1 MTQEGDTREPIVRH
15 DTKDNVPKMP
25 MEMETVM
32 YDITTGEQEHAQDER
47 NKIMTEIESQH
58 RDRER
63 SKLLGEH
70 EDVILPSVSPTKPL
84 ISDLPPSSQAPDA
97 DELLRLRDRIKE
109 LETRVGGIERTER
122 RRRSSSSSTSSSDD
136 GHEIDLEAEDGNVL
150 HGRRTIA
157 EVRECN
163 WEQFKNR
170 FSAHDGEYAIEC
182 LLAGDKLRDEIA
194 HEQRRRVLAEQRA
207 TSMSDEKVENA
218 LPRQKVRLDKAW
230 SDMMQSTDPK
240 KDTEKR
246 WLQRIRINSVPVLRR
261 LGNATGET
269 WSGQPRTFFRPFRA
283 LVHYH
288 DKIKEELKTLEAKLE
303 ESGKLLDSPIV
314 EEPEV
319 KEPPD
324 ETLPAPSSAENADK
338 ESASSGPAT
347 DARSNLVASLAIGEG
362 AAPEKIGINRTDTLL
377 SELPDEPEDSEEE
390 KLEQLMN
397 SKEALQDL
405 KCYVKFVEEKLMPL
419 YHQFDTPENIHAH
432 KIRFDDLWYLF
443 RIGEHIYVP
452 NPVKH
457 DTTQANSD
465 ASKQPPVDQ
474 RIWRIFSLYP
484 PNVNYKVA
492 PLKESKGRL
501 LVPEHVVEK
510 DRHSRVRCYYI
521 DYDGESYG
529 PVVKEFNIAY
539 FQGEKSIRELE
550 VYPLRFAPDREEIRK
565 EHQDL
570 GRNFVQ
576 YLTERPLAYNG
587 WTLITDPEGDS
598 INNSNGDV
606 IKYPEHIDSD
616 VIVDFKEAFQTYPP
630 WRPEF
635 QYKTAGTPK
644 TTTDTDNFFVIRW
657 SDAKRTE
664 SLSKTAEVV
673 VEDDDVDSIERN
685 QNLEK
690 DPYLKKGGG
699 VKIFSD
705 EDLLLLP
712 RRLFAYALRERR
724 FVHVDVRFLKPIAEH
739 LDGFKS
745 LKIDDDHRKMIQSL
759 VSFHFKKKEV
769 EKKGREISTQ
779 DLIRGKGRGLV
790 ILLHGVPGVGKTAT
804 AEAVAQA
811 NRKPLFPITC
821 GDLGFT
827 PESVET
833 SLNEIFRLA
842 HLWDCV
848 LLLDEADIF
857 LSQRTKDDLK
867 RNALVSVF
875 LRILEYFNGILFLT
889 TNRPGTLDEAVK
901 SRVHMSLYYSP
912 LGESET
918 EEIFRL
924 NLARLKEIEEQRAEA
939 SGEEKL
945 FIFDAE
951 IIEFARQHY
960 KKHINGP
967 GRWNGRQIRNAFQ
980 IAASLAHYDGD
991 ANPGAQRQLGARHFQ
1006 TVDEATTKYDQYRA
1020 GISGKLEDELAH
1032 EREERWDGFQSAER
1046 ERAGKRRT
1054 SFYGGEEKRY
1064 ANHGGA
1070 TYSQGHVP
1078 SSQFQTP
1085 SPMTGYSKITPVQ
1098 TQGPPPQMM
1107 SGMQYPQTPP
1117 SQRTGLPTP
1126 YHGAQQPEQSGYTTT
1141 NYGTPGGGQQLP
1153 PLQQHAYTT
1162 PQSHHQQVTNE
1173 PASYGQSGA
1182 APSSDPRYG
1191 MQLHGHGEYA
1201 GRGGQF
1207 GGGQAQ
1213 APPPLDGRGPY
1224 DPPRDLFQPAP
1235 TTY

>member
-1 MTQEGDTREPIVRH
+1 MNAEDSRRTPPPSPPRSSVDPPAIQENGPGRNTVTRH
-15 DTKDNVPKMP
+15 DTKEDVPKQSSDG
-25 MEMETVM
+25 ETVLV
-32 YDITTGEQEHAQDER
+32 DITTGEQEQAKNER
-47 NKIMTEIESQH
+47 DKILSEIEIQH
-58 RDRER
+58 RQRER
-63 SKLLGEH
+63 DRSKRLELDDRDLGDKLRPAIVDFPGPPPGRDSDQLNRLHDQIRDLEH
-70 EDVILPSVSPTKPL
+70 
-84 ISDLPPSSQAPDA
+84 
-97 DELLRLRDRIKE
+97 
-109 LETRVGGIERTER
+109 RVRGIER
-122 RRRSSSSSTSSSDD
+122 RRRSSSSSSSSTNS
-136 GHEIDLEAEDGNVL
+136 GHEIDDDPEDGDAL
-150 HGRRTIA
+150 HERRTIS

-170 FSAHDGEYAIEC
+170 FSAHDGDYAIEC
-182 LLAGDKLRDEIA
+182 LLAGDKLKDEIA
-194 HEQRRRVLAEQRA
+194 HEQRRRVLAEQRFML
-207 TSMSDEKVENA
+207 MSDEKIESA

-230 SDMMQSTDPK
+230 SDMMQGTDSK
-240 KDTEKR
+240 KEMEKQ
-246 WLQRIRINSVPVLRR
+246 WVQRIRINSVPVLKR
-261 LGNATGET
+261 LGKATGET
-269 WSGQPRTFFRPFRA
+269 WSGQSRTFFRPFRA
-283 LVHYH
+283 LIHYH
-288 DKIKEELKTLEAKLE
+288 DKMKEELGTLESKIVQSHQQDALKKDLE
-303 ESGKLLDSPIV
+303 ALKKDPSPSERVDSHIV
-314 EEPEV
+314 TEPEALNDTSGNSTAAASPMV
-319 KEPPD
+319 ENTEEKATVP
-324 ETLPAPSSAENADK
+324 TSPARP
-338 ESASSGPAT
+338 ESKPI
-347 DARSNLVASLAIGEG
+347 ASLAADEG
-362 AAPEKIGINRTDTLL
+362 SQPKKTGINRTDTLL
-377 SELPDEPEDSEEE
+377 SELPDEPEDSEEQ

-397 SKEALQDL
+397 SKEALRDL
-405 KCYVKFVEEKLMPL
+405 RCYVRFVEEKLIPL
-419 YHQFDTPENIHAH
+419 YSQFDKPENINSH

-452 NPVKH
+452 NPAKH
-457 DTTQANSD
+457 DTTQANSVL
-465 ASKQPPVDQ
+465 SKQPSVDQ
-474 RIWRIFSLYP
+474 RIWRLFSLYP

-501 LVPEHVVEK
+501 LVPEPVVEK
-510 DRHSRVRCYYI
+510 DRNSRVRCYYL

-529 PVVKEFNIAY
+529 PVVKEFNITY
-539 FQGEKSIRELE
+539 FTGEKSIRELE
-550 VYPLRFAPDREEIRK
+550 VYPLRFAVDCEAIKK
-565 EHQDL
+565 EHQDM
-570 GRNFVQ
+570 GRNFVR

-587 WTLITDPEGDS
+587 WTLVTDPEGDS

-630 WRPEF
+630 WRPDF

-644 TTTDTDNFFVIRW
+644 ATTDTDNFFVIRW

-664 SLSKTAEVV
+664 SLSKTAEMV

-685 QNLEK
+685 QNLER

-699 VKIFSD
+699 EKIYSD
-705 EDLLLLP
+705 EDLLILP

-759 VSFHFKKKEV
+759 VSFHFKKKDI

-924 NLARLKEIEEQRAEA
+924 NLARLKEIEEQRAAA
-939 SGEEKL
+939 SGEEAL
-945 FIFDAE
+945 FIFDDE
-951 IIEFARQHY
+951 IIAFAKQHY
-960 KKHINGP
+960 RKHINGP

-991 ANPGAQRQLGARHFQ
+991 SNPGAQRQLGARHFQ

-1020 GISGKLEDELAH
+1020 GISGKLEDELAD
-1032 EREERWDGFQSAER
+1032 RKS
-1046 ERAGKRRT
+1046 
-1054 SFYGGEEKRY
+1054 
-1064 ANHGGA
+1064 
-1070 TYSQGHVP
+1070 V
-1078 SSQFQTP
+1078 
-1085 SPMTGYSKITPVQ
+1085 V
-1098 TQGPPPQMM
+1098 
-1107 SGMQYPQTPP
+1107 
-1117 SQRTGLPTP
+1117 
-1126 YHGAQQPEQSGYTTT
+1126 
-1141 NYGTPGGGQQLP
+1141 
-1153 PLQQHAYTT
+1153 
-1162 PQSHHQQVTNE
+1162 
-1173 PASYGQSGA
+1173 
-1182 APSSDPRYG
+1182 
-1191 MQLHGHGEYA
+1191 
-1201 GRGGQF
+1201 
-1207 GGGQAQ
+1207 
-1213 APPPLDGRGPY
+1213 
-1224 DPPRDLFQPAP
+1224 
-1235 TTY
+1235 